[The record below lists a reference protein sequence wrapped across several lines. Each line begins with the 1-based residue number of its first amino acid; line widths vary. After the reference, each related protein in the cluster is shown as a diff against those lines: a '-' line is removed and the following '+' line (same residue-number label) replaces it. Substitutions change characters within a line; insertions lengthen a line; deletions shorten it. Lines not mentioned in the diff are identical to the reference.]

1 MNPSTFSSS
10 TNPSLDIQWKQVVSL
25 IALDIAIIISWIAYH
40 EYQPKLLEQF
50 GFTTFTLQ
58 LAIVQGI
65 ILFLTPPIAGWAS
78 DKLRQKGG
86 ERLPVVNIGIS
97 AVSMVFMAV
106 AVTIFA
112 NPDGI
117 IKMLFPVMIV
127 FWLISMNIFHSPAI
141 STVEMFVPS
150 HKLPQVMAIFTLI
163 SDLSQS
169 LEPSIIDLINFFGAP
184 LTFIVGG
191 VLVFSTGWW
200 FQKNARGLAD
210 QQSQNNTKRAIGEEE
225 QNSNLWAVFLMGTG
239 LGMATT
245 FFFTLFPDWASSR
258 LSFLS
263 DDGFKGSYFI
273 SILIAFSAFI
283 ALPMSKIVE
292 KLGVLKMSFLGLIL
306 CLLLVVGVYVSTGEL
321 AFGMFLLYPLTFA
334 LFSVSALPYSFSQIN
349 SSQKVFGIGLFFSGI
364 ELTSSIVDII
374 SKM

>member
-1 MNPSTFSSS
+1 MNSSTFSSS
-10 TNPSLDIQWKQVVSL
+10 SSNLDIQWKQVVSL
-25 IALDIAIIISWIAYH
+25 VALDIAIIISWIAYH

-50 GFTTFTLQ
+50 GFTAFSLQ
-58 LAIVQGI
+58 LSIVQGI

-117 IKMLFPVMIV
+117 IRMLFPVMIV

-141 STVEMFVPS
+141 STVEMFVPP

-163 SDLSQS
+163 SDVSQS

-184 LTFIVGG
+184 LTFVVGG

-200 FQKNARGLAD
+200 FQKSARGLAD
-210 QQSQNNTKRAIGEEE
+210 QQSQQDVKRVIGEEE
-225 QNSNLWAVFLMGTG
+225 RNSNLWVVFLTGTG
-239 LGMATT
+239 LGIATT
-245 FFFTLFPDWASSR
+245 FFFSVFPDWANNR
-258 LSFLS
+258 MTFLVEN
-263 DDGFKGSYFI
+263 GFKGSYFI
-273 SILIAFSAFI
+273 SLLIAISAFI
-283 ALPMSKIVE
+283 SLPMSKIVE
-292 KLGVLKMSFLGLIL
+292 KLGVLKMSFLGLVL
-306 CLLLVVGVYVSTGEL
+306 CLFLIIGVFVSREEIALGI
-321 AFGMFLLYPLTFA
+321 FLLYPFAFA

-349 SSQKVFGIGLFFSGI
+349 TSQKVFGIGLFFSGI
-364 ELTSSIVDII
+364 ELTSSIVDIL